1 MTTDILLDV
10 SHLATGY
17 GDLRAVWD
25 VSVRVAPGTITAL
38 LGRNGAGKTTTL
50 RAIAGLN
57 PVQHGRVVFD
67 GEDISTMAA
76 HRRVSLGM
84 SYLQEGKRIFGEQTV
99 AENLLLGGYSLRL
112 SRRKLE
118 GELDGIYE
126 LFPVLKDK
134 RKSPAASLSGG
145 QQQMVALAQALMAR
159 PRLLLLD
166 EPSGGLAPSV
176 MAEVLARVESLRAT
190 GLAILLVEQAVD
202 AALAI
207 ADHVTVIDI
216 GRVVMDLPSA
226 AIDDPELIKNAC
238 MGRAVVP
245 PAS

>member
-1 MTTDILLDV
+1 MRLLEV
-10 SHLATGY
+10 TNLATGY

-25 VSVRVAPGTITAL
+25 VSVHVEPGTITAL

-57 PVQHGRVVFD
+57 PVQRGRITFD
-67 GEDISTMAA
+67 GEDLATLPA
-76 HRRVSLGM
+76 HRRVARGI

-99 AENLLLGGYSLRL
+99 AENLLLGGYSLGR

-118 GELDGIYE
+118 PELDAMYE
-126 LFPVLKDK
+126 LFPVLRDK
-134 RKSPAASLSGG
+134 RAAPAASLSGG

-176 MAEVLARVESLRAT
+176 VAEVLARVEALRTT

-202 AALAI
+202 AALAV
-207 ADHVTVIDI
+207 ADHVTVIDV
-216 GRVVMDLPSA
+216 GRVVLDLPA
-226 AIDDPELIKNAC
+226 ADVDDPELIKNAC
-238 MGRAVVP
+238 MGTATVP
-245 PAS
+245 RG